1 MKLRDLSLIV
11 IIAFAVG
18 CSRNDSKRTPDQ
30 SAAPS
35 SSETAQKVPADKG
48 ILHIEPEMLRDLKI
62 TSASVEERPGGEG
75 SMLLGELRVNEDAY
89 AEVGAPVP
97 SIVIAVRAVPGQT
110 VQSGQALASL
120 QSPELG
126 KARSDLITANSRLQ
140 LAKQTVERK
149 QRLAGEKIVS
159 QRELQ
164 EAQSNLSSSEADVR
178 AARAALHALGVGA
191 ETDETSDTSQYV
203 LRSPVTGSVLERSA
217 VKGQM
222 ADPSHPLFRVGDLS
236 TLWLT
241 VQAFERDAVRIK
253 VGAPVRTTLAALPGH
268 TFPGKVALI
277 GKEVNPQSRT
287 ISVRVDIA
295 NREGVLR
302 PGMSATA
309 WITPGSG
316 ASTILAVPAASLQR
330 VEDQWV
336 VFIPHGQDRF
346 EVRRVGRGRDLAG
359 EVEILSGLKPAETVV
374 VEGSF
379 LLKAE
384 SDKARGEGEEHEH

>member
-1 MKLRDLSLIV
+1 MKLRDLALIV
-11 IIAFAVG
+11 IIALAVG
-18 CSRNDSKRTPDQ
+18 CSRNDSKRTPEQ
-30 SAAPS
+30 STAQS
-35 SSETAQKVPADKG
+35 SSETAQKASTDKG
-48 ILHIEPEMLRDLKI
+48 MLHIEPEMLRDLKI
-62 TSASVEERPGGEG
+62 TTAPVEERPGGEG
-75 SMLLGELRVNEDAY
+75 SILLGELRVNEDAY

-97 SIVIAVRAVPGQT
+97 SVVIALKAAPGQT
-110 VQSGQALASL
+110 VQSGQPLASL
-120 QSPELG
+120 QSTELG
-126 KARSDLITANSRLQ
+126 RARSDLITANSRLQ
-140 LAKQTVERK
+140 FAKQTLERK

-178 AARAALHALGVGA
+178 AARAALHALGVGG
-191 ETDETSDTSQYV
+191 ETDETSDTSQYA
-203 LRSPVTGSVLERSA
+203 LRSPVTGTVLERSA

-236 TLWLT
+236 ILWLT

-253 VGAPVRTTLAALPGH
+253 VGAPVRTTFAALPGR

-295 NREGVLR
+295 NRDGLLR

-309 WITPGSG
+309 WTTPGSG
-316 ASTILAVPAASLQR
+316 ASTIVAIPAASLQR

-336 VFIPHGQDRF
+336 VFIPQGQDRF
-346 EVRRVGRGRDLAG
+346 EVRSVGRGRDLAG

>member
-1 MKLRDLSLIV
+1 
-11 IIAFAVG
+11 
-18 CSRNDSKRTPDQ
+18 
-30 SAAPS
+30 
-35 SSETAQKVPADKG
+35 
-48 ILHIEPEMLRDLKI
+48 MLRDLTI
-62 TSASVEERPGGEG
+62 TTAPVEERPGGEG

-97 SIVIAVRAVPGQT
+97 SIVVLLKAAPGQT
-110 VQSGQALASL
+110 VQSGQPLASL
-120 QSPELG
+120 QSMELG

-140 LAKQTVERK
+140 LAKQTLERK

-164 EAQSNLSSSEADVR
+164 EAESSFSSSEAEVR

-191 ETDETSDTSQYV
+191 DADEPSDTSQYV
-203 LRSPVTGSVLERSA
+203 LRSPVTGTVLERSA

-222 ADPSHPLFRVGDLS
+222 AEPSHPLFRVGDLS

-253 VGAPVRTTLAALPGH
+253 TGSPVRTTLAALPGR

-295 NREGVLR
+295 NRDGALR

-336 VFIPHGQDRF
+336 VFIPQGQDRF

-359 EVEILSGLKPAETVV
+359 EVEILSGLKATETVV